1 MTSFLGRERFDQNA
15 NAVFQYDPD
24 KFNKMELTGG
34 DFKSVLGLF
43 IRKHLTEQVPR
54 LEELKRYYLHDNA
67 IHRRGAKSNPD
78 QADNRIASA
87 YAQYVTIFMQ
97 GYILGNPV
105 KYENQNKD
113 LTDKITDF
121 NAVNHIDY
129 HDSLIETDLS
139 IYGRAYELICLDEQ
153 ARERAIKL
161 QPENTFVVYDNSVD
175 PKPLFGVRYYP
186 LGLADD
192 IEYHVEVYA
201 AKTKVTFTSKSSN
214 YGALSGGMETAV
226 EFTECQINEYQNNDD
241 RIGDYEN
248 VLDNIDAYDLSQ
260 SELANFQQ
268 DSNDALLVIKGNPYT
283 GTTTP
288 EYQTDS
294 DTGEYTRDHQGEL
307 IPIDNSETDV
317 LTQMLKAHIL
327 VLDDNPN
334 PDGAQPDA
342 AWLIKSYDTDGSE
355 KYKQRIVDDIL
366 RFTFTP
372 DTNDQNFAGTQ
383 SGEAMKYK
391 LLGNDN
397 LRKVKERLL
406 TAGFLRRLQIASNTW
421 GVKGTAIAGIE
432 STTVTF
438 TPNLPEDKLQQITM
452 ATAIDGIAS
461 NETVLGLISDIT
473 GVDTKTE
480 LKRIKKQHEE
490 AAAEFDTG
498 YPDPNAQPKTEPE
511 KVGDDNAKPAK

>member
-1 MTSFLGRERFDQNA
+1 MAKFLGRERFDQNA
-15 NAVFQYDPD
+15 NAMYQYDPAT
-24 KFNKMELTGG
+24 FNKLEL
-34 DFKSVLGLF
+34 DSEAFKKLISMF
-43 IRKHLTEQVPR
+43 IRKHSTEQVPR

-67 IHRRGAKSNPD
+67 IHRRPDKSNPD

-105 KYENQNKD
+105 KYENPDKA
-113 LTDKITDF
+113 LTDKINDF
-121 NAVNHIDY
+121 NSVNHIDY

-139 IYGRAYELICLDEQ
+139 IYGRAYELVTLDGQ

-161 QPENTFVVYDNSVD
+161 RPENTFVVYDDSVD
-175 PKPLFGVRYYP
+175 PAPLFGVRYYS
-186 LGLADD
+186 LGFDTD
-192 IEYHVEVYA
+192 VTYKVEVYLA
-201 AKTKVTFTSKSSN
+201 NKNVTFTGKAAN
-214 YGALSGGMETAV
+214 YSTLSAAKVTDVPFA
-226 EFTECQINEYQNNDD
+226 ECQINEYKNNDD

-268 DSNDALLVIKGNPYT
+268 DSNDAILVIKGNPYT
-283 GTTTP
+283 GSATP
-288 EYQTDS
+288 EYQRDEK
-294 DTGEYTRDHQGEL
+294 TGEYLRDSQGDL
-307 IPIDNSETDV
+307 IPVENSEADV
-317 LTQMLKAHIL
+317 LTQMLRAHIL

-342 AWLIKSYDTDGSE
+342 AWLVKSYDTEGTE

-406 TAGFLRRLQIASNTW
+406 TAGFLRRLRLASFSW
-421 GVKGTAIAGIE
+421 GIKSAATAEVE

-438 TPNLPEDKLQQITM
+438 TPNLPEDKQQQIAM

-461 NETVLGLISDIT
+461 DETVLGLISDVT
-473 GVDTKTE
+473 GVDAKTE
-480 LKRIKKQHEE
+480 LKRVKKQHKD
-490 AAAEFDTG
+490 AAEEFNSG
-498 YPDPNAQPKTEPE
+498 YPDPNAEQPKVGEPDGGSAE
-511 KVGDDNAKPAK
+511 